1 MNCALGLIDT
11 IVLTY
16 LVWFVLL
23 AVAVFAALVGLCFL
37 ARWLWRR
44 LHSRQVACYDGSV
57 PAAPQEEK
65 VP

>member
-1 MNCALGLIDT
+1 MNSALGLIDT
-11 IVLTY
+11 IALTY
-16 LVWFVLL
+16 LVWFVLA
-23 AVAVFAALVGLCFL
+23 AVSVFAALTGLYFL
-37 ARWLWRR
+37 GRWLWRQ